1 MTEYIYNYYFKAFLI
16 FKTFNLKKK
25 KHETKKSCKEFLTI
39 ESFLWVKKLSTNQ
52 LLKLAAF
59 IKEKLKNRE
68 I

>member
-1 MTEYIYNYYFKAFLI
+1 MFDEI
-16 FKTFNLKKK
+16 TF
-25 KHETKKSCKEFLTI
+25 

-59 IKEKLKNRE
+59 IEEELKNRK